1 MSPFFATRHLE
12 LLRESEADLS
22 ARVRVINVTRAEL
35 VDQVAKWGD
44 ERDGVKAK
52 INSSEVGSR
61 LELIDREIAS
71 AQERL
76 GAARHRRENI
86 EKSAGLLGAVAA
98 LENAAAFAASRES
111 FERQLADE
119 ATSAADA
126 DSRRA
131 GHKFSQEQALRS
143 RLDALEELDSVERN
157 RVNIPRNYILVR
169 NSVAHAADVP
179 PDQMPFAG
187 ELVEVLESYA
197 DWTGAIERL
206 LRPLALSLLVPEHVH
221 RRAASYINSTH
232 LGLRLVF
239 HPVPDAF
246 LAPPALS
253 KEAVPGRLK
262 YRADHPFHLWVA
274 NEVVR
279 RFPHRCCANVAE
291 LESTDFGITSEGLIR
306 EPRRYVK
313 ATFLDSRC
321 WRTDS
326 WLVNRRQDRR
336 ATHSDFGCRD

>member
-1 MSPFFATRHLE
+1 M
-12 LLRESEADLS
+12 
-22 ARVRVINVTRAEL
+22 TRAEL

-131 GHKFSQEQALRS
+131 GHKFSRAALRS
-143 RLDALEELDSVERN
+143 RLDALEELDSVKRS

-169 NSVAHAADVP
+169 NSVAHAANVP

-187 ELVEVLESYA
+187 ELVEVLE
-197 DWTGAIERL
+197 RL
-206 LRPLALSLLVPEHVH
+206 C
-221 RRAASYINSTH
+221 
-232 LGLRLVF
+232 RL
-239 HPVPDAF
+239 D
-246 LAPPALS
+246 
-253 KEAVPGRLK
+253 GR
-262 YRADHPFHLWVA
+262 D
-274 NEVVR
+274 
-279 RFPHRCCANVAE
+279 
-291 LESTDFGITSEGLIR
+291 
-306 EPRRYVK
+306 
-313 ATFLDSRC
+313 
-321 WRTDS
+321 
-326 WLVNRRQDRR
+326 
-336 ATHSDFGCRD
+336 